1 MINHS
6 QSHIERIAIHK
17 VGSKHEGQGFEL
29 SESEFEVQD
38 EATHD
43 VLYTFFLNPF
53 KTLDMYQF
61 NLDTP
66 SSDNSALH
74 CITRIFETPVRFFEE
89 SKKLAELLYDTS
101 CYEET
106 KPGELYIVL
115 FRNCE
120 FNEEL
125 CNAIGIFKSERKDT
139 FIRVYQNGGNFD
151 IDHYNDG
158 INVKKMDKGCLIFNT
173 NQETG
178 YAIKLIDN
186 TKATERPYWT
196 DYFLNIKPVADNY
209 FTTNNFL
216 QICKEFS
223 ENVLTDKNNIERNE
237 QIGFMN
243 NSYNYF
249 KNNEFYDE
257 IDFKKTVLQNP
268 EIIESFDEFK
278 HDFEQAYEIPART
291 EFEISPDAVKKS
303 KKYVRSIIKLDKNFH
318 IYVHSKPDYIEKG
331 FDDNRK
337 MKYYRVFF
345 EEES

>member
-6 QSHIERIAIHK
+6 QTQLEHVAIHK

-29 SESEFEVQD
+29 SHAEFTIPDES
-38 EATHD
+38 THD
-43 VLYTFFLNPF
+43 LLYSFFLNPF
-53 KTLDMYQF
+53 KALDMYQF
-61 NLDTP
+61 NLATP
-66 SSDNSALH
+66 SDENSVLH
-74 CITRIFETPVRFFEE
+74 SVTRIFETPQTFFEE
-89 SKKLAELLYDTS
+89 SKKLAELLYDTA

-106 KPGELYIVL
+106 KPGELYVAL

-139 FIRVYQNGGNFD
+139 FIKVYQNGENFEL
-151 IDHYNDG
+151 DHDTG
-158 INVKKMDKGCLIFNT
+158 INIKKMDKACLIFNT

-178 YAIKLIDN
+178 YAIKLVDN

-196 DYFLNIKPVADNY
+196 EYFLNIKPVPDNY
-209 FTTNNFL
+209 FATNNFL

-223 ENVLTDKNNIERNE
+223 ENVLTEKNNVERSE

-257 IDFKKTVLQNP
+257 VDFKKTVLQNP

-278 HDFEQAYEIPART
+278 HDFEEAYEIPART
-291 EFEISPDAVKKS
+291 EFEISPEAVKKS
-303 KKYVRSIIKLDKNFH
+303 KKFVRSIIKLDKNFH

-331 FDDNRK
+331 FDDGRK
-337 MKYYRVFF
+337 MNFYKVFF